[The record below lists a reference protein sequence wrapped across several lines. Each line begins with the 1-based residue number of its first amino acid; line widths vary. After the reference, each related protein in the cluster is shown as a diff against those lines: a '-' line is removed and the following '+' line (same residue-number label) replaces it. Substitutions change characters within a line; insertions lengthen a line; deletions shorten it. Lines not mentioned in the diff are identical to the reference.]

1 MTEQKRSVMI
11 VCVTAS
17 CTITNHLLEVRLNL
31 GRSISDKWKVTAICP
46 DDTGYTGGSLRETA
60 QLFCVFEISG

>member
-1 MTEQKRSVMI
+1 MI

-17 CTITNHLLEVRLNL
+17 CTVTNHLLEVHLTL

-46 DDTGYTGGSLRETA
+46 DDTGYTGESVRETEPSCSVYLKSQVNQVA
-60 QLFCVFEISG
+60 Y